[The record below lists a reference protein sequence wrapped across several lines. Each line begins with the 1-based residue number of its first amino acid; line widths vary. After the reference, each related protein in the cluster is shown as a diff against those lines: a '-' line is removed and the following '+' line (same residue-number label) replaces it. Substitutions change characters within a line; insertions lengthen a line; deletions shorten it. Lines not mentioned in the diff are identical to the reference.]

1 MTQVIAFTTDL
12 SGDDRVAFVHA
23 CAIAAASGARL
34 VTIHANAPAELAAK
48 LPDASPLAAQWGRPI
63 DHRRVCHEC
72 CDDVTD
78 TLLDAIRG
86 YAPQL
91 VICGTHARR
100 GFAALVRG
108 SIAAALARNV
118 DVPALVIPNDA
129 AGFVDAA
136 TGRFTL
142 RELIVPA
149 GTRDEALRGIAAA
162 RSLAVLIGMP
172 DVPLEVVH
180 AGPSPIV
187 LDEVGI
193 TVTRKPGSIEAAI
206 LAAAR
211 SRPGAA
217 IVMVTHGH
225 DGVRDVLAGSHTEHV
240 IRDGHVP
247 VLSVHV

>member
-1 MTQVIAFTTDL
+1 MSATIAFCTDL
-12 SGDDRVAFVHA
+12 SGDDRLAFLHA

-34 VTIHANAPAELAAK
+34 VTIHANAPAELASR
-48 LPDASPLAAQWGRPI
+48 LPDAEPLARRWGKPI

-86 YAPQL
+86 FAPQL
-91 VICGTHARR
+91 VVCGTHARR

-108 SIAAALARNV
+108 SIASALARNIV
-118 DVPALVIPNDA
+118 TPALIIPNDST
-129 AGFVDAA
+129 GFVDEA
-136 TGRFTL
+136 TGVLTL

-149 GTRDEALRGIAAA
+149 GSHDEAVRGVAAA
-162 RSLAVLIGMP
+162 RALGELIGDDSLP
-172 DVPLEVVH
+172 ISVLH
-180 AGPSPIV
+180 AGRDELDGTGLPQPVLRASGAIESAIV
-187 LDEVGI
+187 A
-193 TVTRKPGSIEAAI
+193 TAKARQGS
-206 LAAAR
+206 
-211 SRPGAA
+211 A

-247 VLSVHV
+247 VLSVHA